1 MLAFLPRSVQDF
13 RRREDDV
20 PINEIFYP
28 QGGIKNLGSLK
39 SVSFVMS
46 SAYGVL
52 EVTIYAPVDRVRRG
66 HNQLPYSKAFGG
78 LKGDFLRA

>member
-28 QGGIKNLGSLK
+28 QGGIKNVGSLK
-39 SVSFVMS
+39 SVSFEMS

-52 EVTIYAPVDRVRRG
+52 EDTNYTPVPRG
-66 HNQLPYSKAFGG
+66 QVPLERGYNSKA
-78 LKGDFLRA
+78 LY

>member
-28 QGGIKNLGSLK
+28 QGGIINVGSLK
-39 SVSFVMS
+39 SVSFEMS
-46 SAYGVL
+46 SASMIGIIVSC
-52 EVTIYAPVDRVRRG
+52 VAYAKDKNAPCYR
-66 HNQLPYSKAFGG
+66 
-78 LKGDFLRA
+78 

>member
-1 MLAFLPRSVQDF
+1 MLAFRPRSVQDF

-28 QGGIKNLGSLK
+28 QGGIKNVGSLN
-39 SVSFVMS
+39 SVSFEMS

-52 EVTIYAPVDRVRRG
+52 EDSIYAPVYREGRG
-66 HNQLPYSKAFGG
+66 PRQMP
-78 LKGDFLRA
+78 